1 MPPKKKPNNRPSTSS
16 SRPGGGGKRSG
27 RRSPP
32 PLTVAK
38 PKPWGLIALS
48 LVVVLFAAA
57 VIGYA
62 VVKLNKSSE
71 NSPQAKA
78 DAAKSI
84 QGIVVKDFPSR
95 NHVTATV
102 AYTDSPPFGGDH
114 DPTWADCNGTVY
126 PDPIRSENAVHMLE
140 HGAVW
145 ITYKPGLAAD
155 QVDALKKKV
164 DDVFG
169 WDHLV
174 AKAKRGE
181 TESWHGVRNY
191 TARNNMMAM
200 KLGDEVFFYHSN
212 IGKEIVG
219 IIKVVALAHPGLTA
233 EPNDKGNIVWQC
245 VDVAPV
251 KKLPKP
257 GDAGDHQED
266 ARLDDMALVK
276 LSRLSV
282 ARSPRRSGS

>member
-1 MPPKKKPNNRPSTSS
+1 MPPKKKPTNRPSTSS
-16 SRPGGGGKRSG
+16 SRPGGGAKRSG

-48 LVVVLFAAA
+48 LVVVVFAAA

-62 VVKLNKSSE
+62 VVKLNKSSQ

-84 QGIVVKDFPSR
+84 QGMVVKDFPSR
-95 NHVTATV
+95 NHVTTNV

-126 PDPIRSENAVHMLE
+126 PNPIRSENAVHMLE

-155 QVDALKKKV
+155 QVAALSKKV
-164 DDVFG
+164 D
-169 WDHLV
+169 
-174 AKAKRGE
+174 
-181 TESWHGVRNY
+181 GVGY
-191 TARNNMMAM
+191 MA
-200 KLGDEVFFYHSN
+200 LSPY
-212 IGKEIVG
+212 
-219 IIKVVALAHPGLTA
+219 PGLKSAVSLQSWGHQLFVDSATDPRVDEFIDDLRLNTA
-233 EPNDKGNIVWQC
+233 VTPEPGASCSQPSFKANPI
-245 VDVAPV
+245 APD
-251 KKLPKP
+251 PTSAAAP
-257 GDAGDHQED
+257 TATSTAG
-266 ARLDDMALVK
+266 
-276 LSRLSV
+276 
-282 ARSPRRSGS
+282 